1 MEDGDSGHREHSD
14 SGTDRTGH
22 YELHGCDD
30 VRIEKRGSL
39 HNGRLLFFIG
49 AVSIKPVYSKKF
61 GFIWNFAIL
70 FVPLTLGQGRLH
82 LKNDNKSKFIL
93 HFIRFALPLHPIW
106 LKQQ

>member
-1 MEDGDSGHREHSD
+1 LEDSDSGGDIHPD

-30 VRIEKRGSL
+30 VRIEKRGRL
-39 HNGRLLFFIG
+39 HN
-49 AVSIKPVYSKKF
+49 
-61 GFIWNFAIL
+61 
-70 FVPLTLGQGRLH
+70 GRLH